1 MGKKR
6 AAAVSAPFPAPASE
20 PESDH
25 FSDYGFDPQLLHF
38 PSQPEAKR
46 PWGRRQRHQQPAQLK
61 PLDSARFKL
70 QKPIAK
76 KHHRQQKQQQ
86 RRRWWSS
93 AASAALH
100 LFRKRPSSTR
110 PAAGAPPPQYGSPAS
125 PTVPMYLT
133 DCDAGGD
140 DGGGASA
147 CTCWAPAVRS
157 GRLAAAEL
165 GAAAVAVPYVSLRS
179 TSLGTGG
186 APVMPIYLVT

>member
-1 MGKKR
+1 
-6 AAAVSAPFPAPASE
+6 
-20 PESDH
+20 
-25 FSDYGFDPQLLHF
+25 
-38 PSQPEAKR
+38 
-46 PWGRRQRHQQPAQLK
+46 
-61 PLDSARFKL
+61 
-70 QKPIAK
+70 
-76 KHHRQQKQQQ
+76 
-86 RRRWWSS
+86 
-93 AASAALH
+93 
-100 LFRKRPSSTR
+100 
-110 PAAGAPPPQYGSPAS
+110 
-125 PTVPMYLT
+125 MYLT